1 MRYEE
6 KMMQPFYKIGKWIAS
21 KMVKKEDVKYQK
33 LEQTLQF
40 VENSAKEKDAFEF
53 TARRI
58 AKVMMILFWGTGL
71 CFLAAVFTGEAK
83 EITFLARPSYGQG
96 SMETDLEVQVEGEG
110 EAQKIPILLQEVRS
124 SLEFPSSV
132 LDGKVKADW
141 FTDDL
146 GLIDEKGNLVGEPA
160 EGGTQVQI
168 TVNFSCQDREMDYRF
183 SVCVFSPVRS
193 EEEKQQKQIQEL
205 LQSEEQKRVQE
216 EQLRLPGEIEGK
228 KLEWKKEKESPVQMI
243 AVLVVITALC
253 IWMLEEERLQAAVK
267 KKQTALTMEYASF
280 LYKLMALLRAGLT
293 IRGAFERLAQSRQ
306 VREHYIDEEIRR
318 CCNEMKSGVPEAQA
332 YENFGRRCQLPEY
345 IKMGTI
351 LAQNLRKG
359 SDGLADLLEAE
370 ALRGMEERHQLA
382 RKLGE
387 QAGTKLLFPMMLMF
401 GVVLIILM
409 APALMSFS
417 F

>member
-110 EAQKIPILLQEVRS
+110 EAQKIPILLQESQYSDQQIDEFFQQAIEDLESVILGENISMQEVRS

-146 GLIDEKGNLVGEPA
+146 GLIDEKGNLVGEAA

-183 SVCVFSPVRS
+183 SVCVFPPVRS

-205 LQSEEQKRVQE
+205 LQR
-216 EQLRLPGEIEGK
+216 RT
-228 KLEWKKEKESPVQMI
+228 EKG
-243 AVLVVITALC
+243 
-253 IWMLEEERLQAAVK
+253 
-267 KKQTALTMEYASF
+267 
-280 LYKLMALLRAGLT
+280 AGRT
-293 IRGAFERLAQSRQ
+293 
-306 VREHYIDEEIRR
+306 
-318 CCNEMKSGVPEAQA
+318 
-332 YENFGRRCQLPEY
+332 
-345 IKMGTI
+345 
-351 LAQNLRKG
+351 
-359 SDGLADLLEAE
+359 AE
-370 ALRGMEERHQLA
+370 ASG
-382 RKLGE
+382 
-387 QAGTKLLFPMMLMF
+387 
-401 GVVLIILM
+401 
-409 APALMSFS
+409 
-417 F
+417 

>member
-58 AKVMMILFWGTGL
+58 AKVMMTLFWGTGL

-110 EAQKIPILLQEVRS
+110 EAQKIPILLQERQYSDQQIDEFFQQAIEDLESVILGENISMQEVRS

-141 FTDDL
+141 FTDDM
-146 GLIDEKGNLVGEPA
+146 GLIDEKGNLVGEAA

-168 TVNFSCQDREMDYRF
+168 TVNFSCQDREMDYHF

-193 EEEKQQKQIQEL
+193 EEEKQQKQNQ
-205 LQSEEQKRVQE
+205 LQPFLHGRADVEHSRHGVIAH
-216 EQLRLPGEIEGK
+216 QLRQKAADGAC
-228 KLEWKKEKESPVQMI
+228 EKRDQH
-243 AVLVVITALC
+243 
-253 IWMLEEERLQAAVK
+253 AAK
-267 KKQTALTMEYASF
+267 N
-280 LYKLMALLRAGLT
+280 
-293 IRGAFERLAQSRQ
+293 SRQ
-306 VREHYIDEEIRR
+306 QSPRLSFQQEYSQQRPADAGQQQIRPHDEPLPPCRPTLRRRQNKPSSTVEIRNR
-318 CCNEMKSGVPEAQA
+318 P
-332 YENFGRRCQLPEY
+332 LPAS
-345 IKMGTI
+345 KRTRSHKKP
-351 LAQNLRKG
+351 L
-359 SDGLADLLEAE
+359 
-370 ALRGMEERHQLA
+370 
-382 RKLGE
+382 
-387 QAGTKLLFPMMLMF
+387 
-401 GVVLIILM
+401 
-409 APALMSFS
+409 
-417 F
+417 